1 MCIVTIKKLLKECKV
16 SFREICNDSFC
27 NPMCFF
33 FPKIMLKAVKP
44 VVNYNKDFLY
54 QHSYYNTLSYIPKL
68 VKNLNC
74 MYFIVVYGIEWT
86 LCGLI

>member
-16 SFREICNDSFC
+16 SFREISNDSFC

-33 FPKIMLKAVKP
+33 LPKTMLKAVKP

-54 QHSYYNTLSYIPKL
+54 QHSYYNILSYIPKL

-74 MYFIVVYGIEWT
+74 MYFNVVYGIEWT